1 MSTLRCCGPT
11 SRRPSAAARKAGW
24 VVLSGGQSSV
34 TAIASPRSGTRVGP
48 TIQHLPACR
57 QACGRRTVKPGRLRS
72 QANTRAGGAR
82 VPDGDLQSAILS
94 AANLEDAFLGG
105 ANLEGATLWGAKLSG
120 AEVANAQFAGS
131 RLDGVDLS
139 KAKTA
144 LDLFAEVQL
153 SEQDEESYRELVRQ
167 QFAVAFTSEDT
178 KLRHRLKT
186 RGPVVVRPRR
196 LRTALQTLRPLHKPK
211 LAGAWAEKS

>member
-1 MSTLRCCGPT
+1 
-11 SRRPSAAARKAGW
+11 
-24 VVLSGGQSSV
+24 
-34 TAIASPRSGTRVGP
+34 
-48 TIQHLPACR
+48 
-57 QACGRRTVKPGRLRS
+57 
-72 QANTRAGGAR
+72 
-82 VPDGDLQSAILS
+82 
-94 AANLEDAFLGG
+94 
-105 ANLEGATLWGAKLSG
+105 
-120 AEVANAQFAGS
+120 VANAQFAGS

-144 LDLFAEVQL
+144 LDRFAEVQL